1 MSTVVTKIR
10 PFLKPGDFKTL
21 EQLEETLRRKQ
32 LWAMATPPY
41 PVSHGE
47 VHIKAVMDNVA
58 QLLQAIGKE
67 RLCKRDPNL
76 AAVFQLSAAVLM
88 HDLGMGMVAS
98 HTKPGPAVERQ
109 EHASVNR
116 LKDYFESQGI
126 GSILST
132 DDLHYATL
140 IAWAHAGDDQF
151 TSKDKADWIDETF
164 RSRAGAT
171 LIPLCMRLL
180 RFADLCDVGPHRLN
194 PLPNKVEWQELQIP
208 HLDKH
213 RVSRVVLTDH
223 SVELQL
229 ARPEPL
235 VKVVEVSHQAC
246 EELTKLCRDIE
257 QQFYPLQTC
266 WLDNWDFID
275 HVRPGKADSLIR
287 VSPNEEIAPELSIFV
302 GDSVDVAVT
311 PDGSRAICRGNNDR
325 LFYVWDLEELRCVL
339 ELKGHDDKVNGIAV
353 TPDGSRAVSAS
364 FDKNLKIWDLET
376 GECKH
381 TLKGH
386 SDAVMGVAI
395 SPNGRTV
402 VSGSYDNTLRSWDIE
417 SGEHLNTFEGHSS
430 RISVWAV
437 CITHNGDKVISGEND
452 GQLRIWNISDGK
464 CLEVIEAHNDRI
476 YSVAVTADDSQVI
489 AGCDDGSV
497 KIWNLS
503 TAEVR
508 TFKRHEQE
516 VCDVIV
522 TADGKTVVSSSDDK
536 TINLWNLES
545 GQCIATLRGHTHA
558 VTGLAITRGQKLV
571 STSKDGTLK
580 IWPLSKLVEPKI

>member
-10 PFLKPGDFKTL
+10 PFLNSDNFKTL
-21 EQLEETLRRKQ
+21 EQLEELLRKKQ

-47 VHIKAVMDNVA
+47 VHIKAVMDNLA
-58 QLLQAIGKE
+58 QLLLAIGRD
-67 RLCKRDPNL
+67 RLCKRDPEL
-76 AAVFQLSAAVLM
+76 AAIFQLGAAVLM

-98 HTKPGPAVERQ
+98 HTKIGPAVERQ

-116 LKDYFESQGI
+116 LKDYFETLGI
-126 GSILST
+126 NSILST

-140 IAWAHAGDDQF
+140 IAWAHAGDNQF
-151 TSKDKADWIDETF
+151 TSEEKAVWVDEKF

-194 PLPNKVEWQELQIP
+194 PLPSRVEWQEVQIP

-213 RVSRVVLTDH
+213 RVARVVLTDH

-229 ARPEPL
+229 AHPDPSVE
-235 VKVVEVSHQAC
+235 VVEVSHQAC
-246 EELTKLCRDIE
+246 EELKKLCRDIE

-266 WLDNWDFID
+266 WLDNWDFND
-275 HVRPGKADSLIR
+275 HLRPGKADSRIR
-287 VSPNEEIAPELSIFV
+287 VSPVIAPELSIAV

-325 LFYVWDLEELRCVL
+325 LLYVWDLETRRYIREL
-339 ELKGHDDKVNGIAV
+339 EGHDDKVNGITV
-353 TPDGSRAVSAS
+353 TPDGSKAVSAS
-364 FDKNLKIWDLET
+364 FDKTLKIWDLET

-381 TLKGH
+381 TLEGH

-395 SPNGRTV
+395 SPDGRTV
-402 VSGSYDNTLRSWDIE
+402 VSGSYDYTLRSWDIE
-417 SGEHLNTFEGHSS
+417 SGEQLSTFEGHSS

-437 CITHNGDKVISGEND
+437 CITHKGDKVVSGEND
-452 GQLRIWNISDGK
+452 GQLRIWNIFDGK
-464 CLEVIEAHNDRI
+464 CLDVIEAHNDRI
-476 YSVAVTADDSQVI
+476 YGIAVTTDDSHVI
-489 AGCDDGSV
+489 ASCDDGSV

-503 TAEVR
+503 TAAHR
-508 TFKRHEQE
+508 TFKGHDQE
-516 VCDVIV
+516 VCDVTV
-522 TADGKTVVSSSDDK
+522 TPDGKTVVSSSDDK
-536 TINLWNLES
+536 TIKLWNLES
-545 GQCIATLRGHTHA
+545 GLCVATLQGHTHA
-558 VTGLAITRGQKLV
+558 VTGLAITRDQKRLL

-580 IWPLSKLVEPKI
+580 IWPLSRLLGEV